1 MEDRTNV
8 PLVAHLLYLIQSNQ
22 AREIMSNP
30 CLLYPFDLH
39 YNAMERAE
47 IKRIND
53 FLNDVQEGLFEG
65 DGLQQGEALTHH

>member
-1 MEDRTNV
+1 
-8 PLVAHLLYLIQSNQ
+8 
-22 AREIMSNP
+22 MSNP